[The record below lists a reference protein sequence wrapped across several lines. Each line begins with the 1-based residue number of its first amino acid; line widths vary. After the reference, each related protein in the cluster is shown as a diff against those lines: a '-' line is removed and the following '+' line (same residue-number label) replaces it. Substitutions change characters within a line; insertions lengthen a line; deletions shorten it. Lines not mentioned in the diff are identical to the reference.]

1 MSFGSLFLFILQVIV
16 SILLIIVVLIQSSDE
31 DALSG
36 IGAGAGKS
44 GLLTHKSSTNLITK
58 ITIILGVILMVNSF
72 ILASISTHK
81 YLKNKSIVK
90 DYMEQNTVNNTNT
103 NEDITTNNDTKK

>member
-1 MSFGSLFLFILQVIV
+1 
-16 SILLIIVVLIQSSDE
+16 
-31 DALSG
+31 
-36 IGAGAGKS
+36 
-44 GLLTHKSSTNLITK
+44 
-58 ITIILGVILMVNSF
+58 MVNSF